1 MAAPTA
7 RPASER
13 HVGSTPGSSGSS
25 GRAPKVYPLMERAE
39 IESMIAKGRKLII
52 VDQHVL
58 KVDAWLPYHPGGAKS
73 ILHMIGKDATDE
85 VNCLHSGEARQSM
98 DRYRIGRIEGAW
110 KNFLPPIQG
119 GIFRTNDGSDPVPV
133 PIKSAPPM
141 DMTSTCSGSE
151 SRSRSISPA
160 PIFDDGDGAHASARR
175 RRTARPESPD
185 TSASSASDAED
196 EPKKKVQAGA
206 VDQEELDRVATSFL
220 DVKTREEISLDL
232 EKYPSLDAQTQQ
244 NIVAK
249 YRELNQRIKDA
260 GLYDCNYTAYAWE
273 VARYT
278 LLFVMMIVFL
288 RKKWYAL
295 SGLCLGV
302 FWHQLV
308 FTAHDA
314 GHMGITHSF
323 HADTVIGI
331 IIADFLGGLS
341 ICWWKDN
348 HNVHHIVTNSPEH
361 DPDIEH
367 MPFFAVSHRL
377 LGNLRSTYYDKIMEY
392 DAAAKIFL
400 SIQHYTYYIV
410 LCFGRFNLY
419 RLSWMYIIMGL
430 GPRKGPARWHR
441 WLEAVGQVFF
451 WLWFGYGVVYR
462 GIDNNWGRFVF
473 VMVSHVATMPL
484 HVQITLSHFAMSTA
498 DLGPHESFPQRML
511 RTTMDVDCPQWLD
524 FFHGGLQFQAIHHL
538 YPRIPRHN
546 LRNTQKLVQEFCN
559 EVGIPYALYGFV
571 DGNKEVIGRLADVSK
586 QATILAQCQQAILE
600 GRA

>member
-1 MAAPTA
+1 MAIQKAQPAP
-7 RPASER
+7 ER
-13 HVGSTPGSSGSS
+13 HGGPNPGSL
-25 GRAPKVYPLMERAE
+25 GRAQKTYPLMSRDE
-39 IESMIAKGRKLII
+39 IESMIAKGRKIII

-85 VNCLHSGEARQSM
+85 VNWL
-98 DRYRIGRIEGAW
+98 
-110 KNFLPPIQG
+110 G
-119 GIFRTNDGSDPVPV
+119 GSFRTAGECEPALAPAEYTPSTDPR
-133 PIKSAPPM
+133 SA
-141 DMTSTCSGSE
+141 CSGSE
-151 SRSRSISPA
+151 SRSQSISPV
-160 PIFDDGDGAHASARR
+160 PIFDDENTGLGDVHKSPRR
-175 RRTARPESPD
+175 RRPDQRSESPC
-185 TSASSASDAED
+185 TTASSTSSV
-196 EPKKKVQAGA
+196 KGK
-206 VDQEELDRVATSFL
+206 DQEELDRIATSFL
-220 DVKTREEISLDL
+220 DVKTREEINLDL
-232 EKYPSLDAQTQQ
+232 DKYPSLDTQTQQ
-244 NIVAK
+244 NIIHK
-249 YRELNQRIKDA
+249 YRELNQRIKAA

-278 LLFVMMIVFL
+278 LLFVLMLVFL
-288 RKKWYAL
+288 RMRWHAL

-377 LGNLRSTYYDKIMEY
+377 LGSLRSTYYDKIMEY

-400 SIQHYTYYIV
+400 SVQHYTYYLI

-419 RLSWMYIIMGL
+419 RLSWIYIAMGL

-451 WLWFGYGVVYR
+451 WTWFGYGVLYR
-462 GIDNNWGRFVF
+462 GIDTNRGRFIF

-546 LRNTQKLVQEFCN
+546 LRKTQKLVQEFCN
-559 EVGIPYALYGFV
+559 DVGIPYALYGFL

-586 QATILAQCQQAILE
+586 QATILAQCQQALFE